1 MSDAA
6 VANTPSSGTGATPSP
21 STSTPTPTT
30 STPTAAT
37 LTQAKGNAMSP
48 SEFRNRLRGTSD
60 ESFETEAAD
69 PDDAEV
75 ESPEET
81 TFQASDDEE
90 TEAPQLEETEEE
102 ASPEEDNTWL
112 EALKEYKQ
120 IHGLD
125 LVDLVKALAAGQ
137 LPAELQDIIKIQMKN
152 GDEEWES
159 PISKARKEAMLHH
172 DYTAKLQALSK
183 EKQEYHADKDEFVG
197 MLQNWKGN
205 PEALLDGLERLEFPV
220 LEAAKLLAARHRKL
234 DAMTPAERELHE
246 ENAAL
251 KREQNKIRY
260 EQRRGQETEGKKQTE
275 ALATKRSDFVSTTAQ
290 QLFQKHQVPMD
301 ERTWRVFLGK
311 FKIISD
317 SFPPGAE
324 WTADM
329 VENAFEATHYDYQQ
343 ALAKREKA
351 QVGAT
356 PPKPKAKFDS
366 PAREAV
372 AKLQQPSSQQRKGQK
387 GGAMTAKDFRKLA
400 LGR

>member
-1 MSDAA
+1 MSDVS
-6 VANTPSSGTGATPSP
+6 VANTSSSGTGATPSP
-21 STSTPTPTT
+21 STSTPVSAPTPSGST
-30 STPTAAT
+30 SRS
-37 LTQAKGNAMSP
+37 NAMSP

-81 TFQASDDEE
+81 TFQASEEE

-120 IHGLD
+120 LHGLE
-125 LVDLVKALAAGQ
+125 LVDIIKALAAGQ
-137 LPAELQDIIKIQMKN
+137 LPDKLQDIIKIKLKN

-159 PISKARKEAMLHH
+159 PISKARKEAMMHH
-172 DYTAKLQALSK
+172 DYTNKLQAFGK
-183 EKQEYHADKDEFVG
+183 ERDEYHADKNEFIG

-234 DAMTPAERELHE
+234 DTMTPAERELYE

-251 KREQNKIRY
+251 KREQNKIKY
-260 EQRRGQETEGKKQTE
+260 EQRRGQETEGKKQTA
-275 ALATKRSDFVSTTAQ
+275 ALAAKHSDFVTTTAQ

-311 FKIISD
+311 FNIISD
-317 SFPPGAE
+317 SFPPGVE

-343 ALAKREKA
+343 ALARREKA

-387 GGAMTAKDFRKLA
+387 GGAMNSAQFRKQF